1 MTIKVLPFDPASV
14 THVLQ
19 RPQVDDLLRA
29 LDASCGVIVADLET
43 TSVNEHWAYAR
54 VVTLAVT
61 IPHLDLDGQEMAYP
75 HTYVVGLSHPDAP
88 MHRVWRDVLRQ
99 IVFRIRRNGIRLIG
113 HNIKFDIRWL
123 TAITGVDLTD
133 LILRDTGL
141 SSHLLDENSAAALKS
156 RAMATFGIEKWID
169 FDWNVLELQQLKDP
183 RYPHC
188 PLLAERVDYFTMALY
203 NARDTY
209 WTWRLDQHHCNE
221 LGLTPGAQED
231 LLAMGD
237 RDSTNALRLGQYYQ
251 RVGMN
256 SVRTLTGIEQFGMQ
270 LDRPWCDERLAL
282 LDKTATE
289 AHERLNEMYLEQTG
303 LTAHEACKASD
314 MLLSYEPTALWF
326 KHWAK
331 VMCDAGLL
339 RVLGLTGTGEAS
351 WTKEIL
357 ARLDRMGFAAAQVLS
372 AYRKSTKEAQF
383 IRSWFER
390 TGTDDRIHPTYN
402 YFRVVTGRLSSSDPN
417 AQQIPK
423 TAKNAFTASPGSL
436 LVTADYSQIELR
448 VAAHMAKCQ
457 PMIDAFNRGE
467 DLHRTM
473 AALMAGIDP
482 SEVTPEQRQKAKAA
496 NFGFLFGMGAEKFV
510 KYAEDMYGVTFTEE
524 EAVEI
529 RDAFFSTWDGMAQ
542 WHQKQERDA
551 QQWGYVRSPLGR
563 LRRLPAI
570 WSGDGYRRS
579 EAARQ
584 AINSPTQ
591 AIASD
596 TMLLAASLIARR
608 DYLRPVALVHDA
620 VLVEVPEARAQECA
634 REIKELMER
643 GVLPELAIL
652 GCDLLVPLVSDVAIG
667 RNWAD
672 CELLSVQ

>member
-1 MTIKVLPFDPASV
+1 MTIKVLPFDPRSV

-19 RPQVDDLLRA
+19 RPQVDALLGA
-29 LDASCGVIVADLET
+29 LDAAEVVVLDLET
-43 TSVNEHWAYAR
+43 TGLNEHWAYAR
-54 VVTLAVT
+54 VVTLALT
-61 IPHLDLDGQEMAYP
+61 IPTLDEDGEETAYP
-75 HTYVVGLSHPDAP
+75 QTYVVGLSHPDAP
-88 MHRVWRDVLRQ
+88 MHRVWREVLRQ
-99 IVFRIRRNGIRLIG
+99 IVARILRNRLGVIG
-113 HNIKFDIRWL
+113 HNVKFDVRWL
-123 TAITGVDLTD
+123 TALVGVDLTD

-141 SSHLLDENSAAALKS
+141 SSHLLDENQSAALKI
-156 RAMATFGIEKWID
+156 RACLTFGIDKWID
-169 FDWNVLELQQLKDP
+169 FDWKIIEAQQKRDSE
-183 RYPHC
+183 YPNC
-188 PLLAERVDYFTMALY
+188 SLLAERVDYFTMALY

-209 WTWRLDQHHCNE
+209 WTWRLDQHHCRE
-221 LGLTPGAQED
+221 LGLLPEAREE

-251 RVGMN
+251 RVGMAG
-256 SVRTLTGIEQFGMQ
+256 VKTLTGIEQFGMQ
-270 LDRPWCDERLAL
+270 LDRKWCDERLAH
-282 LDKTATE
+282 LDQIAANAYLE
-289 AHERLNEMYLEQTG
+289 LNDLYVEQTG
-303 LTAHEACKASD
+303 DYVEHACKKLD
-314 MLLSYEPTALWF
+314 MTLSYEPTALWF

-357 ARLDRMGFAAAQVLS
+357 ARLDRMGFAAAMVLS
-372 AYRKSTKEAQF
+372 AYRKSSKEAQF

-390 TGTDDRIHPTYN
+390 TGSDDRIHPTYN
-402 YFRVVTGRLSSSDPN
+402 YFKVVTGRLSSSDPN

-423 TAKNAFTASPGSL
+423 TAKNAFTASPGNL

-448 VAAHMAKCQ
+448 VAAHMAQCQ

-510 KYAEDMYGVTFTEE
+510 KYAEDQYGVTFTEE

-542 WHQKQERDA
+542 WHRKQEDDA
-551 QQWGYVRSPLGR
+551 QRWGYVRSPLGR

-570 WSGDGYRRS
+570 WSGDGYRRA
-579 EAARQ
+579 EAGRQ

-596 TMLLAASLIARR
+596 TMLLAASLISKNFPAI
-608 DYLRPVALVHDA
+608 RPVALVHDA
-620 VLVEVPEARAQECA
+620 ILCEVPESNAILSARL
-634 REIKELMER
+634 IKVTMETT
-643 GVLPELAIL
+643 VLPELRAL
-652 GCDLLVPLVSDVAIG
+652 GCELSVPLVADVAIG
-667 RNWAD
+667 RSWAD
-672 CELLSVQ
+672 CLALAA